1 MPYTIKCVLGF
12 SINESLNVDDTV
24 YYSDVQNAQGGRN
37 HPIAGHNSKPKPLG
51 KILTIDRGN
60 LEFYISAFS
69 NNQQN
74 IMNIVNRQPYL
85 FFSKDRRV
93 NYSGII
99 GYFMEVEYRNHS
111 TLKSEIFATATDY
124 VDSSR

>member
-1 MPYTIKCVLGF
+1 MSYTIKCVLGYDL
-12 SINESLNVDDTV
+12 NESIQIGDTV
-24 YYSDVQNAQGGRN
+24 YYSNVQGSQGGRN
-37 HPIAGHNSKPKPLG
+37 HPLAGHDSKPKPLG
-51 KILTIDRGN
+51 TVSGVDRVQLDIYID
-60 LEFYISAFS
+60 SFS
-69 NNQQN
+69 NNQTALD
-74 IMNIVNRQPYL
+74 NIVDSNPYL

-111 TLKSEIFATATDY
+111 TLKSEIFATAVDY